1 MRALGV
7 DFGEKRIGLALSDE
21 SGTLATPLD
30 TIRRRRG
37 KRPPIARIVEVA
49 REHGAGDVVL
59 GLPLELD
66 GSESEFCG
74 EIRRIGGVIEERLG
88 VPVHFIDER
97 MSSVRAERAVRSI
110 GLPKSKREEKGR
122 VDAAAAALILQD
134 WLNGRQEI
142 P

>member
-1 MRALGV
+1 M

-49 REHGAGDVVL
+49 RTHGAVRVVL

-66 GSESEFCG
+66 GSESEFCK
-74 EIRRIGGVIEERLG
+74 EIRRIGGIVQERLG
-88 VPVHFIDER
+88 VPVHFVDER

-110 GLPKSKREEKGR
+110 GLPKTKREQKGR

-142 P
+142 L